1 MFDLSDVACDSAR
14 GHGHAHTEDCTH
26 ALSTVV
32 RSRQT
37 HVAES
42 TYTGNKSL
50 STRLTTP
57 WRVGQPRQSL
67 LRLPGLPCTSRG
79 RCRWAA
85 LVRACDPKQGVPR
98 HVGAPVH
105 NANGD
110 STHACMHMEHI
121 FGTAGD
127 VRYTRARVRAP
138 SECSAEAGR
147 HREAARKAAQ
157 GPGPRLRVGRVVLLR
172 DNDSP
177 SLLFGGARHRR
188 SCGLQGEPPSSF
200 DASLY
205 PGTGVHKRGRAADKK
220 FVL

>member
-50 STRLTTP
+50 STRLTTS
-57 WRVGQPRQSL
+57 WRVGQPLAKPPPASGPPLHLSRQMQVGGADASL
-67 LRLPGLPCTSRG
+67 RPR
-79 RCRWAA
+79 
-85 LVRACDPKQGVPR
+85 QGVPR
-98 HVGAPVH
+98 RVGAPVH

-127 VRYTRARVRAP
+127 VRYTRAHVRAP
-138 SECSAEAGR
+138 SECPAEAGI
-147 HREAARKAAQ
+147 H
-157 GPGPRLRVGRVVLLR
+157 
-172 DNDSP
+172 
-177 SLLFGGARHRR
+177 
-188 SCGLQGEPPSSF
+188 
-200 DASLY
+200 
-205 PGTGVHKRGRAADKK
+205 TT
-220 FVL
+220 